1 MQVGGLCMFG
11 SSCSASMGKHGRA
24 LVGMAYTL
32 VHFVGK
38 MYDLPTACACVMVR
52 GPCVGHHD
60 RYEEEPNEPS

>member
-1 MQVGGLCMFG
+1 MGG
-11 SSCSASMGKHGRA
+11 

-38 MYDLPTACACVMVR
+38 MYDLHPACACVVVR
-52 GPCVGHHD
+52 GPCVGDHD